1 MTDKKIVFL
10 SHISE
15 ERELAVHFKSLIEDS
30 FLDLIDVFVSS
41 DDRSIGLGQKWLD
54 DITHALNVCT
64 VELVLCS
71 PVSVKRPWI
80 NFEAGA
86 GWIRGIPVVP
96 LCHSGMEP
104 GKLPI
109 PLNLL
114 QAAKLTET
122 SSLKLVF
129 PVLANALGSRTPTV
143 DFSAFIQNAVDFE
156 KKYTFWNS
164 CNSAFQ
170 VINNINPQIIDD
182 LRNQNVVSLD
192 LVDVQI
198 AELERVCQFLQSE
211 NILMFKRIGHQTIGP
226 SGVLFGCEIQPLPKL
241 STTFKDTH
249 FIFHK

>member
-10 SHISE
+10 SHIFE
-15 ERELAVHFKSLIEDS
+15 ERELAIHFKSLIEDS

-41 DDRSIGLGQKWLD
+41 DDRSIGLGRKWLNN
-54 DITHALNVCT
+54 DITHALNGCT

-86 GWIRGIPVVP
+86 AGWIRGIPVVP

-104 GKLPI
+104 GKLPV

-114 QAAKLTET
+114 QAGKLTET
-122 SSLKLVF
+122 FSLKFVF
-129 PVLANALGSRTPTV
+129 PVLANALGSRTPRV

-170 VINNINPQIIDD
+170 IINNINPQIIDA
-182 LRNQNVVSLD
+182 LRNQNVVSLTCSRTRD
-192 LVDVQI
+192 QAVQLFWRFVWLLGRVPLMCSVLGGCA
-198 AELERVCQFLQSE
+198 AENRGADAVSTA
-211 NILMFKRIGHQTIGP
+211 IG
-226 SGVLFGCEIQPLPKL
+226 S
-241 STTFKDTH
+241 
-249 FIFHK
+249 HKYE